1 MASHS
6 SPSKTDKTIAG
17 ANPAA
22 AQKTGISWRAW
33 ATALLVLILG
43 ALVFKSLHALLADVH
58 YRSIV
63 HAVRHT
69 PVSNLLLAV
78 LATAVSYLSLAGYDV
93 SSLRYVGAKVK
104 GSTIGLTSF
113 IAYALGNTVGL
124 GVLTG
129 GTVRMRLYTASGV
142 EASQVAQ
149 AVAFN
154 ASAFGLGMSTFGA
167 LGLLWGAPQ
176 IEALAHIP
184 SWLLRALAS
193 LLLLGVAGF
202 MVLCKVR
209 REVMLFGRWNLRLP
223 EVGLA
228 LRQLLISAVD
238 LSAAA
243 ATLWFLLPG
252 GVIDLPT
259 FVAFYAIAMALGVIS
274 HVPGGVGVFEAVIL
288 LACANHAP
296 TSGIAAALLL
306 YRSIYFLLPLLLATI
321 LLAAIEIRAGTGAPV
336 ARAAVRLSPWLL
348 TALTL
353 VTGTMLLVSGVT
365 PATRHAEELLRLH
378 VPLFVVEASH
388 LIGSVAGLAMLFLA
402 RGLLH
407 RLDAAWWASL
417 VLTIIAGILALPKGI
432 AVNEF
437 IVLFLL
443 ASLLVISRKQFDRRS
458 SLFSQTF
465 EPGWLIAVACVLAAC
480 GWILLFA
487 YRDIDFAD
495 RMWWQFAFDDYAP
508 RSMRTLMVVAIMA
521 LGLGLWQL
529 FRRSTGVAERP
540 GEEELQRAAGIL
552 RKQPAADACL
562 ALMGDK
568 SLLFSASGNSFIMY
582 AKHNRSW
589 VALSDPVGE
598 QQEWS
603 ELIWRF
609 IELADG
615 YGGRAAFYKV
625 RPQSLPLYLDAGLRV
640 YKLGEEAY
648 VPLDQFS
655 LQGPRRANLR
665 HGVNRAER
673 EGLSFEIVAPAQLS
687 SVMAELKT
695 VSDAWLADQDTREK
709 GFSLGGF
716 DQAYILRQPVAVIRR
731 AQKIIAFASLM
742 CPDVSR
748 VEAAIDLMRQLPDAP
763 PGTMDFLFSSLMLHF
778 KEQGFQRFGLGMA
791 PMSGMKDHQL
801 ASRWHRFGRILF
813 MHGGRFYNFRGLR
826 NFKDKFDPVWEA
838 RYLVSKGGL
847 APIFTFTDTAALIS
861 GGLKGAV
868 SK

>member
-1 MASHS
+1 MARHP
-6 SPSKTDKTIAG
+6 SPSQTDIPAPGAIPAVQAG
-17 ANPAA
+17 
-22 AQKTGISWRAW
+22 GVSWRPW
-33 ATALLVLILG
+33 LTVLVVLVLG

-63 HAVRHT
+63 HAVKHT
-69 PVSNLLLAV
+69 PLNNLLLAV

-104 GSTIGLTSF
+104 GTTIGLTSF

-149 AVAFN
+149 AIAFN
-154 ASAFGLGMSTFGA
+154 AGAFGLGMTTFGA
-167 LGLLWGAPQ
+167 IGLLWGATQ
-176 IEALAHIP
+176 VQELAHIP
-184 SWLLRALAS
+184 SWLLRALAC
-193 LLLLGVAGF
+193 LVLLGVAAF
-202 MVLCKVR
+202 ILLCRMRRDVL
-209 REVMLFGRWNLRLP
+209 LFGRWNLRLP
-223 EVGLA
+223 ESGLA

-243 ATLWFLLPG
+243 ATLWFLLPS

-296 TSGIAAALLL
+296 TSKIAAALVL
-306 YRSIYFLLPLLLATI
+306 YRAIYFLLPLLLATI
-321 LLAAIEIRAGTGAPV
+321 LLAAFEMRAGVAAPV
-336 ARAAVRLSPWLL
+336 ARAAVKLSPWLL

-417 VLTIIAGILALPKGI
+417 VLTVIAGILALPKGI
-432 AVNEF
+432 AISEF

-487 YRDIDFAD
+487 YRDIDIAD

-529 FRRSTGVAERP
+529 FRRSAGVAERP
-540 GEEELQRAAGIL
+540 AEEELQRAAEIV

-562 ALMGDK
+562 AFMGDK
-568 SLLFSASGNSFIMY
+568 SLLFSASGNSFIMF

-589 VALSDPVGE
+589 VALSDPVGD
-598 QQEWS
+598 QREWS

-609 IELADG
+609 IELVDG
-615 YGGRAAFYKV
+615 HGGRVAFYKV

-673 EGLSFEIVAPAQLS
+673 EGLSFSILAVEQVPPLMDQLK
-687 SVMAELKT
+687 A
-695 VSDAWLADQDTREK
+695 VSDAWLSDQDTREK
-709 GFSLGGF
+709 GFSLGSF
-716 DQAYILRQPVAVIRR
+716 DQAYIARQPVAVIRR
-731 AQKIIAFASLM
+731 EQKVIAFASLM
-742 CPDVSR
+742 CPDVLR
-748 VEAAIDLMRQLPDAP
+748 IEVAVDLMRQLPDAP
-763 PGTMDFLFSSLMLHF
+763 PGTMEFLFSQLMLHF
-778 KEQGFQRFGLGMA
+778 KEQGYQRFGLGMA

-801 ASRWHRFGRILF
+801 ASRWQRFGRMLF

-847 APIFTFTDTAALIS
+847 APLFAFTDTAALIS
-861 GGLKGAV
+861 GGIKGAI